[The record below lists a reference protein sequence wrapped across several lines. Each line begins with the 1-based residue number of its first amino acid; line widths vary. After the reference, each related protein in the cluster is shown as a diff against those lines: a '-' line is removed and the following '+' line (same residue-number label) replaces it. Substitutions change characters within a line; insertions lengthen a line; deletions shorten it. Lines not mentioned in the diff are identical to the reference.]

1 MDVLSETLRVVNL
14 VGAIFIN
21 ARFSAPW
28 CYQSPKADRV
38 APLLEP
44 GAERLIIFHLITAGE
59 CFVEVDGQSAMH
71 LTAGDVVLFAQGDA
85 HRMTSE
91 VGLPPATGAR
101 LDAVLS
107 RRPRQIN
114 YGGGGALT
122 RLVCGYLA
130 CDARVARML
139 LAGLPPVLRVNVR
152 GSEAGVWL
160 ETSIRYALGEARSPR
175 PGGGVVLA
183 KLSEVLV
190 IEVLRL
196 YMHEQSAGRTGWLA
210 AVADRTVGAALLA
223 LHKNPSNDWT
233 LELLAKESGT
243 SRSVLAQRFQEL
255 VGSAPMQYLTQWRM
269 MLAANML
276 RDGNSS
282 LTLIAERVGY
292 QTDAAFSRAFRREY
306 GLPPSAWR
314 RQRVLGSAV
323 GSGVG
328 SSCSDVVVSM
338 SDRKTTSI

>member
-44 GAERLIIFHLITAGE
+44 GAEHLIIFHLITAGE
-59 CFVEVDGQSAMH
+59 CFVEVDGQPATYLS
-71 LTAGDVVLFAQGDA
+71 AGDVVLFAQGDE

-91 VGLPPATGAR
+91 IGLPAAAGAR

-114 YGGGGALT
+114 YGGGGVLT

-130 CDARVARML
+130 CDARGARML
-139 LAGLPPVLRVNVR
+139 LAGLPPVLRLNVR
-152 GSEAGVWL
+152 GSDAGGWL

-175 PGGGVVLA
+175 PGSGIVLA

-190 IEVLRL
+190 IEALRL
-196 YMHEQSAGRTGWLA
+196 YMQEQSAGRTGWLA
-210 AVADRTVGAALLA
+210 AVADRTVGAVLLA

-233 LELLAKESGT
+233 LELLTKESGT

-255 VGSAPMQYLTQWRM
+255 VGIAPMQYLTQWRM

-276 RDGNSS
+276 RDGSS
-282 LTLIAERVGY
+282 SITRIAERVGY
-292 QTDAAFSRAFRREY
+292 RTDAAFSRAFRREY
-306 GLPPSAWR
+306 GSPPSAWR
-314 RQRVLGSAV
+314 RQRALSRL
-323 GSGVG
+323 
-328 SSCSDVVVSM
+328 SSS
-338 SDRKTTSI
+338 